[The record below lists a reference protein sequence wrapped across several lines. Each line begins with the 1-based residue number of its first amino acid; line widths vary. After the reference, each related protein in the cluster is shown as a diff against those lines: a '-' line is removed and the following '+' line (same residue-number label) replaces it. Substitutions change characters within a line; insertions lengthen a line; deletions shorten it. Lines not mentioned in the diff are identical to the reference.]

1 MRWKEYV
8 DATVARYDR
17 WIAEGRM
24 THSSRV
30 VPVGRSFK
38 LRQWVMPGNQVIEY
52 LQASP
57 FIALADCMC
66 RALARRCDRPLDV
79 CLYLGAFAERNVAR
93 GRARKV
99 SLDEARAAVERA
111 DENGLVHLTL
121 YNEHRE
127 VFAVCSCCECCC
139 HDLYL
144 LKGRGRTD
152 LVARSEYVAVTDRDA
167 CLHCGACVDRCVFG
181 ARTLDVGRLMYAVDR
196 CYGCGLC
203 VSVCPVGA
211 TGMEARQPRGGRNG
225 RPPGEGGHGWGLDL
239 RKVPLRYSRKARSSS
254 SSVFMTIGPRQA
266 TGSRRGA
273 PAKSR
278 NRTPPGPP
286 RTVTRSPAPYRTTW
300 SAGVCRDEPGPKR
313 PSPSR
318 V

>member
-30 VPVGRSFK
+30 VPVDRSFK
-38 LRQWVMPGNQVIEY
+38 IRQWVMPGNQVLEY

-152 LVARSEYVAVTDRDA
+152 LVARSEYVAVTDRDP

-181 ARTLDVGRLMYAVDR
+181 ARTLDAGRMVYAADR

-211 TGMEARQPRGGRNG
+211 TGMEERSRHIGGPVSG
-225 RPPGEGGHGWGLDL
+225 I
-239 RKVPLRYSRKARSSS
+239 RS
-254 SSVFMTIGPRQA
+254 
-266 TGSRRGA
+266 
-273 PAKSR
+273 
-278 NRTPPGPP
+278 
-286 RTVTRSPAPYRTTW
+286 
-300 SAGVCRDEPGPKR
+300 
-313 PSPSR
+313 
-318 V
+318 